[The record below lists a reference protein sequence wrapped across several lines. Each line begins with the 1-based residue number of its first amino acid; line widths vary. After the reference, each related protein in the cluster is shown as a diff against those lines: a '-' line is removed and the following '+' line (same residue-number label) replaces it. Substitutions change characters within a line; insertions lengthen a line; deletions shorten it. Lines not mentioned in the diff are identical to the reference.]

1 MLVKPDMVSP
11 FLHVVTIGVA
21 FVLHRI
27 ISTLRIL
34 RPVESESASQASSR
48 ILKIIIVATFKV
60 TERWLAFQVS
70 SIFFFPIS
78 LG

>member
-34 RPVESESASQASSR
+34 RPVESEFYLLPRLPVES
-48 ILKIIIVATFKV
+48 
-60 TERWLAFQVS
+60 
-70 SIFFFPIS
+70 
-78 LG
+78 